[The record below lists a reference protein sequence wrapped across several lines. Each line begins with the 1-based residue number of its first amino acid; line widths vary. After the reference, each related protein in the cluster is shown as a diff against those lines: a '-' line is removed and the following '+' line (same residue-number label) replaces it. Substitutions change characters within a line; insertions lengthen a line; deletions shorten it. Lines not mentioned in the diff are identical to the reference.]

1 MHTTRCFLLLLLGVG
16 LCCAQPPLAKPH
28 IGYVMDRQGSLRRLY
43 GTAGNFILGEVL
55 SAENISF
62 AGSAIGALVKTPT
75 EVIWLAAGGEVNNCW
90 PAPPGEAQFA
100 FEPAGSGAFVFFPEK
115 PVLMHIAGGR
125 LEAVP
130 LDIERLAGSVV
141 AMAAPGQGVAELAV
155 RRGDETWL
163 VTVSPESGEIIDE
176 RLLAGVSGPV
186 HLLDGGV
193 LYSGR
198 SELVWRS
205 RRGIE
210 KTFPLDAAIEWFAT
224 LGAGWVAVSAKA
236 DGAAV
241 STLYGLR
248 LEEGREGIYQ
258 LPEVA
263 P

>member
-1 MHTTRCFLLLLLGVG
+1 MHTARCSLLLFLSVG
-16 LCCAQPPLAKPH
+16 LCCAQPPLAKPR
-28 IGYVMDRQGSLRRLY
+28 IGYVMDRQGALRPLY
-43 GTAGNFILGEVL
+43 GAAGNFILGEVL
-55 SAENISF
+55 SAENVAF
-62 AGSAIGALVKTPT
+62 AGSATGALVKTST
-75 EVIWLAAGGEVNNCW
+75 EVIWITADGEVKNRW

-100 FEPAGSGAFVFFPEK
+100 FEPAGSSAFVFFPEK
-115 PVLMHIAGGR
+115 PVLMHMAEGR
-125 LEAVP
+125 LETVP
-130 LDIERLAGSVV
+130 LDMERLAGDVV
-141 AMAAPGQGVAELAV
+141 AVAAPGEGSVELAV

-163 VTVSPESGEIIDE
+163 VTVARAGGEIIDE

-186 HLLDGGV
+186 HLSGGGV

-198 SELVWRS
+198 GELVWRT

-210 KTFPLDAAIEWFAT
+210 KKFPLDAAIEWFAT

-236 DGAAV
+236 EGAAAL
-241 STLYGLR
+241 TLYGLR